1 MPLRISLGLQVQR
14 LASGL
19 RVLLVLLL
27 LLLLLMVMILL
38 LLQLLWFL
46 QIPDSKPNPTS
57 RIRLLLLLS
66 LLRLLWLLQLVGPL
80 RLVRLPGLLR
90 LLRLLI
96 LLLSVCLKRSLDSVG
111 NALAVAAASLSN
123 GALHQPQLLLCCM
136 LIHVHISCIQHI
148 TGFLDTEAVPAAG
161 NANALPQLIFTSPV
175 GTCSN
180 RCRRC
185 RSHLLADALPPH
197 LDLPLH
203 NMLDTAPPDGRTPPN
218 VPARPM
224 LLQSRCKHL
233 CCKHGARGA
242 RTRTRTRP
250 CFWSRGLWRHSSRQ
264 VADIRAPFVLGGC
277 HRRSFCEL
285 AVCTTFTSRATEAS
299 QCSAEKPETTPTTRP
314 TSTALRC
321 RCRCWCQL

>member
-1 MPLRISLGLQVQR
+1 MLWLPWLRTRRLRQLFHLQR
-14 LASGL
+14 L
-19 RVLLVLLL
+19 
-27 LLLLLMVMILL
+27 
-38 LLQLLWFL
+38 
-46 QIPDSKPNPTS
+46 
-57 RIRLLLLLS
+57 RL
-66 LLRLLWLLQLVGPL
+66 
-80 RLVRLPGLLR
+80 LLR

-96 LLLSVCLKRSLDSVG
+96 LLLSVCLQRLLDSLG
-111 NALAVAAASLSN
+111 NALAVAAACLSN

-185 RSHLLADALPPH
+185 RNHLLADALPPH

-264 VADIRAPFVLGGC
+264 VADIRAPLVRGC

-285 AVCTTFTSRATEAS
+285 AVCTTFASRATEAS
-299 QCSAEKPETTPTTRP
+299 QCSAEKLETTPTTRP

-321 RCRCWCQL
+321 RCWCAL